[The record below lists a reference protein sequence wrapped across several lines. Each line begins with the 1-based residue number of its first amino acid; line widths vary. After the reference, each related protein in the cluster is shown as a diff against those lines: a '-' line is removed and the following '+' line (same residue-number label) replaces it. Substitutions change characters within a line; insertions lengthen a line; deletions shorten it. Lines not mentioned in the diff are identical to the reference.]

1 MCFINGPYL
10 CCYLLLLFSLFQCST
25 VSAQGYWKVNQVED
39 RESPKELKII
49 WCTINLNETKK
60 CEAFVQANERDQIRV
75 GYDTAKIECSQASN
89 KDECM
94 LMLDQEKATM
104 TTLDAGEMYVGG
116 RYHSLVPIAQEV
128 LEGGFNYYYAVAVV
142 KVGSLTDVLS
152 IRDLKGKKACFPGV
166 ETYAGWMLPISTLL
180 KQGIMDVKDCNN
192 HVKTASNFFGPSC
205 AVNCLTDK
213 YNPIGDNSDK
223 LCRLCTG
230 SIPGKWCTDADPYA
244 GFNGAFRCLLETG
257 EVAFLKH
264 TSVPELIKTK
274 EFSGVRQEQFD
285 LLCKDGS
292 RRPLSDFENCNWGLV
307 PSDAI
312 VVSSAVSFET
322 REKFQAFLQEF
333 AKRYG
338 KNGPRHLDSPDQREP
353 ELDNFGNR
361 LLPTQDRYNARPNQ
375 PEYDPYNSRNV
386 QRFRRQ
392 NYVQDG
398 PDYETRNT
406 LNGPERNY
414 SGGTDGTYY
423 EHFDLF
429 ESTPRYGEHGNLLFQ
444 DSARDIVPVPEN
456 LQTYEAFLGKSHE
469 IIMEVRK
476 CPVNRMTMCVTSD
489 EEKNKCVKMRTALK
503 AQLLKPELDCYK
515 GYSQIHCMQ
524 AIRGG
529 TADIAVL
536 DASDVYTAGL
546 NYELI
551 PFISEVYNLEDADY
565 YVVAVA
571 KESDLD
577 TELTYLRTKNTCH
590 GGINTAA
597 GWVYPMAYLISNGWI
612 RSYGCNSIRAAAEYF
627 TKSCVPGAIST
638 EYNTGVPYDNMCDLC
653 HGASFRYCKRDAS
666 EDYYGHTGAFR
677 CLVEGGGDV
686 AFVKHTTVFENTGG
700 KKREWWVRDNLMEDF
715 ELLCPD
721 GTRAEANE
729 YRKCNL
735 GKIKSNAIVTRGGYG
750 YNETQI
756 DAYINLF
763 MYAQTFYGRK
773 TRDDFSFSM
782 FMSDPPHSDLIFQD
796 ATTQLKV
803 IPASQRYYS
812 VYLGSDFMR
821 ARRIV
826 DCNAGSGSIF
836 ATIALTILSCALLVV
851 LQ

>member
-1 MCFINGPYL
+1 MAWI
-10 CCYLLLLFSLFQCST
+10 SL
-25 VSAQGYWKVNQVED
+25 G
-39 RESPKELKII
+39 
-49 WCTINLNETKK
+49 
-60 CEAFVQANERDQIRV
+60 
-75 GYDTAKIECSQASN
+75 
-89 KDECM
+89 
-94 LMLDQEKATM
+94 
-104 TTLDAGEMYVGG
+104 
-116 RYHSLVPIAQEV
+116 
-128 LEGGFNYYYAVAVV
+128 
-142 KVGSLTDVLS
+142 
-152 IRDLKGKKACFPGV
+152 
-166 ETYAGWMLPISTLL
+166 
-180 KQGIMDVKDCNN
+180 
-192 HVKTASNFFGPSC
+192 
-205 AVNCLTDK
+205 
-213 YNPIGDNSDK
+213 
-223 LCRLCTG
+223 
-230 SIPGKWCTDADPYA
+230 
-244 GFNGAFRCLLETG
+244 
-257 EVAFLKH
+257 
-264 TSVPELIKTK
+264 
-274 EFSGVRQEQFD
+274 GVRQEQFD

-444 DSARDIVPVPEN
+444 VLVANEPLYLRLLINYDSARDIVPVPEN

-524 AIRGG
+524 AIRG
-529 TADIAVL
+529 A
-536 DASDVYTAGL
+536 
-546 NYELI
+546 
-551 PFISEVYNLEDADY
+551 
-565 YVVAVA
+565 
-571 KESDLD
+571 
-577 TELTYLRTKNTCH
+577 KNTCH

-773 TRDDFSFSM
+773 TRDDFSM

-836 ATIALTILSCALLVV
+836 ATIALTILSCALLIEKAHSS
-851 LQ
+851 LWDFCSLCSKEL